1 MKFKRSALTILLT
14 FGFSTSVLAE
24 NVGTAPEEFTYKTE
38 EENKEE
44 FILSTDQWT
53 AIQIFSEAAK
63 TLPTTEESMRNQ
75 FLLGALDFG
84 DHYQDLLTSYKSVHD
99 TSAQWLDAG
108 GYRDQMV
115 GLATDIILYSEDVL
129 TGSKRISFFVEEI
142 WSAIDEND
150 HRAGDR
156 YLNVVRYLLG
166 RMLKDT
172 REYYVKAD
180 DLSKKLTGFINT
192 LDKEDKELKEVQL
205 TNADILENNG
215 SETKSEIDRLQ
226 SRIEEANKAYSKWVK
241 VAATTPT
248 YAWIYPFGTIAA
260 IGAASGGTANAVA
273 LSNEISFIKE
283 DISNLRQQLKTEE
296 LTYLSWK
303 LANSSITNTRDQLSG
318 ALRALE
324 KLKGA
329 WILVV
334 ARLEAAVEGLN
345 EASSKDVSNN
355 PDLLTSLSLTASEL
369 EELNNRWGEIK
380 ESTEEWVRNAY
391 VSQSEE

>member
-14 FGFSTSVLAE
+14 LGFSTSVLAE

>member
-1 MKFKRSALTILLT
+1 MKFKRSALTILLA
-14 FGFSTSVLAE
+14 FGLTTNVLAE
-24 NVGTAPEEFTYKTE
+24 KVGNAPEEFTYTNE
-38 EENKEE
+38 EVNKEE
-44 FILSTDQWT
+44 FILSTDQWA

-84 DHYQDLLTSYKSVHD
+84 SHYQDLLTSYKSVHD

-129 TGSKRISFFVEEI
+129 AGSKRISFFVNEML
-142 WSAIDEND
+142 SAIDEND

-172 REYYVKAD
+172 REYYAKAD
-180 DLSKKLTGFINT
+180 DLSIKLTAFINT
-192 LDKEDKELKEVQL
+192 LDREDQELKEVQS
-205 TNADILENNG
+205 TNAIILENNG
-215 SETKSEIDRLQ
+215 STTKSEIDKLQ
-226 SRIEEANKAYSKWVK
+226 KRIEEANKAYSKWVK

-318 ALRALE
+318 AVRALE
-324 KLKGA
+324 KLKSA

-334 ARLEAAVEGLN
+334 ARLDAAAEGLS
-345 EASSKDVSNN
+345 ETSSKDVSKNR
-355 PDLLTSLSLTASEL
+355 DLLTALSLTASEL
-369 EELNNRWGEIK
+369 EELNIRWGEIK

-391 VSQSEE
+391 VTESEE

>member
-14 FGFSTSVLAE
+14 LGFSTSVLAE

-296 LTYLSWK
+296 LTYLSWR

-334 ARLEAAVEGLN
+334 ARLEAAVDGLN